1 MASTKAAVVS
11 DFRRAQILDA
21 ARAAF
26 ARHGLADTTID
37 HIARGARVAKGTVYL
52 YFRSKDE
59 ILRQLLDDALAELY
73 RETVPPLAAPGPCR
87 EKLRQFLER
96 TLDFFDRHRDL
107 LEQCHFELTPDMRR
121 KARRAVG
128 RIFTAQTKAWQ
139 AELARAARGRRVR
152 AVSSRRAAC
161 GVVSLAYGLGQ
172 QRLRGWAAEP
182 RDQAVAW
189 ASALLLKGLAVS

>member
-1 MASTKAAVVS
+1 MANTKAAVVS
-11 DFRRAQILDA
+11 DFRRAQILTA

-26 ARHGLADTTID
+26 VRHGLAGTTIA

-73 RETVPPLAAPGPCR
+73 RETVPPLAEPGPSH
-87 EKLRQFLER
+87 EKLRTFLR
-96 TLDFFDRHRDL
+96 STIDFFDRHHDF

-128 RIFTAQTKAWQ
+128 RIFAAQTKAWR
-139 AELARAARGRRVR
+139 AALTKAARGRPPAPIAPR
-152 AVSSRRAAC
+152 AAAC
-161 GVVSLAYGLGQ
+161 GVVSLAYGLSQ
-172 QRLRGWAAEP
+172 QRLRGWAGGP
-182 RDQAVAW
+182 RDEAVAW
-189 ASALLLKGLAVS
+189 ASTLLLKGLGAS